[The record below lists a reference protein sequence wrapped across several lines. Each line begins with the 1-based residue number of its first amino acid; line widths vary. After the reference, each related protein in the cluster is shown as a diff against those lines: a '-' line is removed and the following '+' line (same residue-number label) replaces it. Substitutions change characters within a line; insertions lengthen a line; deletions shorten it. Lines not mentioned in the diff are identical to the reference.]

1 MNLTLW
7 EDKDESGAKI
17 TAIEADFPETVLYN
31 SIPDL
36 VKNGKLFY
44 SKQSVGDC
52 ITDLLYEDTIGYR
65 QGYAANIGAINV
77 IGKDGKIEFV
87 FHSPS
92 ELIKLLLD
100 KEQIESRRYHIY
112 IREEHNMED
121 NRYHVPCPAFDEV
134 DQDYREG
141 KGTLRSYCHPVDEK
155 IIKVLDN
162 PAINAVFRTVSDFG
176 ADSTFG
182 QMLASGVAINH
193 DNYPEEDSIIRHCSE
208 RLGIRRPY
216 AIISNQLPG
225 INAMTVGSDDEPYLV
240 LSSLLVKVL
249 SRKQLEF
256 VIGHECGHIAMGHVV
271 YHSAVATAG
280 NLSQLIPIIGPAVYK
295 MISLPLNAW
304 ERRSE
309 ITADRAGLICCED
322 LETAQRTLLQLE
334 SAFQNAENLDINTY
348 IENSKHYLK
357 KGTIRKLGEYT
368 ANHPLIAKRMDALR
382 LFANSQCF
390 LELTNQPIPMNA
402 LSSTALESATE
413 EIIKVL

>member
-1 MNLTLW
+1 MNVTLW
-7 EDKDESGAKI
+7 EEVDSFGNKI
-17 TAIEADFPETVLYN
+17 TIVDADSLDTILFT

-36 VKNGKLFY
+36 KKIGQSFG
-44 SKQSVGDC
+44 SKQCIGDC
-52 ITDLLYEDTIGYR
+52 IIDLLYEDSINSKYGIPECIGTIT
-65 QGYAANIGAINV
+65 V
-77 IGKDGKIEFV
+77 IDENDRIDFIY
-87 FHSPS
+87 HSPA
-92 ELIKLLLD
+92 ELIKLLLN
-100 KEQIESRRYHIY
+100 K
-112 IREEHNMED
+112 EHNQYRKYLIHLKETLAMKE
-121 NRYHVPCPAFDEV
+121 NRYHVPCPAFNDV
-134 DQDYREG
+134 DQDYRRNN
-141 KGTLRSYCHPVDEK
+141 TLRSYCHPVDEK
-155 IIKVLDN
+155 IIKILDN
-162 PAINAVFRTVSDFG
+162 PATNAVFRTISDFG
-176 ADSTFG
+176 ADSSFG
-182 QMLASGVAINH
+182 QMLASGIPINH
-193 DNYPEEDSIIRHCSE
+193 NNYPEEDSIIRHCSE

-225 INAMTVGSDDEPYLV
+225 INAMTIGSDDEPYLV

-280 NLSQLIPIIGPAVYK
+280 SLSQLIPIIGPAVYK
-295 MISLPLNAW
+295 IVEFPLKAW

-322 LETAQRTLLQLE
+322 LEVSQRTLLQLE
-334 SAFQNAENLDINTY
+334 SAFQNAENLDIDAY

-382 LFANSQCF
+382 LFANSRCY
-390 LELTNQPIPMNA
+390 LELTSQPISTDT
-402 LSSTALESATE
+402 LSNRDLEAATE